1 MNPPPMFDE
10 LAQKLKQLAETSPL
24 KDFEKNAKALLASMF
39 ERMDLVT
46 REEFEAQRELVIKLR
61 QELAELERR
70 VGLLEAQV
78 AGGVDED

>member
-1 MNPPPMFDE
+1 MNAPPMFDE

-24 KDFEKNAKALLASMF
+24 KDFEKNAKALLGSMF

>member
-10 LAQKLKQLAETSPL
+10 LAQKLKHLAETSPL

-46 REEFEAQRELVIKLR
+46 REEFEAQRELVVKLR

-70 VGLLEAQV
+70 VGLLEAQLV
-78 AGGVDED
+78 GGTDED

>member
-1 MNPPPMFDE
+1 MNAPPMFDE

-46 REEFEAQRELVIKLR
+46 REEFEAQRELVVKLR

-70 VGLLEAQV
+70 VGLLEAQLV
-78 AGGVDED
+78 GGTDED